1 MVGLTYR
8 VFPPTKPF
16 TTKYF
21 KICEICEAR
30 RVLVVVGFLFA
41 RNYMRISLKKKSPI
55 PINIYGR
62 KSQKDDIAHISSH
75 EIKVKIHD
83 SPTKKIH

>member
-8 VFPPTKPF
+8 GFPLTKPF

-21 KICEICEAR
+21 KICKAW

-55 PINIYGR
+55 PINIYSR

-75 EIKVKIHD
+75 EIKVKI
-83 SPTKKIH
+83 S